1 LLAVT
6 SPRISIALASYNGAE
21 FIGEQLASFAAQTR
35 LPFELQVGDDGSSD
49 ATLEIVEE
57 FVRSAPF
64 PVHAV
69 RNSENLGFADNFL
82 STSERC
88 SGDWIAFADQDD
100 VWLPNKLE
108 RIAQAI
114 EAHAKDELALVAHKV
129 EVTDAELRPTG
140 GRPGWLD
147 WSGTNLK
154 PWLGRR
160 GLWSVGGCVIVF
172 RAELVREID
181 WRDRPF
187 NENAW
192 RNLGCPKQRMDPH
205 DRWVCLLANAL
216 GATLLL
222 DEKLGLF
229 RRHEAAGTGRH
240 VNPGVR
246 ESIAEAAGTGADS
259 YRRDEKAA
267 LDADECLRRHA
278 ANAAEPTKSRLE
290 EAARA
295 FERLAAVQGG
305 RARLYERGGR
315 IGRLG
320 ELAALVRGRAYFGDS
335 FVGLGARSLLKDS
348 VAALA
353 PSLLR

>member
-1 LLAVT
+1 MPT
-6 SPRISIALASYNGAE
+6 PPRISIALASYNGAE
-21 FIGEQLASFAAQTR
+21 FIGEQLASFAAQTH

-49 ATLEIVEE
+49 ATLDIVEE
-57 FVRSAPF
+57 FARSAPF

-82 STSERC
+82 STAERC

-100 VWLPNKLE
+100 AWLPSKLE

-114 EAHAKDELALVAHKV
+114 ETHAKDELALVAHKV
-129 EVTDAELRPTG
+129 EVTDAQLRPTG
-140 GRPGWLD
+140 GRPGWND
-147 WSGTNLK
+147 WSASNLR
-154 PWLGRR
+154 PRLGRR

-172 RAELVREID
+172 RADLVRGVD

-205 DRWVCLLANAL
+205 DRWVCLVANAL
-216 GATLLL
+216 GSTLLL

-240 VNPGVR
+240 ANPGVR

-267 LDADECLRRHA
+267 LDAAECLRRHA
-278 ANAAEPTKSRLE
+278 QSAAEPNKGRFE

-295 FERLAAVQGG
+295 YDRLAAVLAG
-305 RARLYERGGR
+305 RARLYERDGR

-320 ELAALVRGRAYFGDS
+320 ELAGLVRRRAYFGDS
-335 FVGLGARSLLKDS
+335 LVSSGLRSLLKDS

>member
-1 LLAVT
+1 MT
-6 SPRISIALASYNGAE
+6 SPRISIALASYNGAK
-21 FIGEQLASFAAQTR
+21 FIGEQLASFAAQTHP
-35 LPFELQVGDDGSSD
+35 PFELQVGDDGSGD
-49 ATLEIVEE
+49 GTLDVVEE
-57 FVRSAPF
+57 FARSATF
-64 PVHAV
+64 PIHSV
-69 RNSENLGFADNFL
+69 RNSQNLGFADNFL
-82 STSERC
+82 GTAERC

-108 RIAQAI
+108 RIAEAI
-114 EAHAKDELALVAHKV
+114 ESHAKDELALVAHKV
-129 EVTDAELRPTG
+129 EVTDAQLRPTG
-140 GRPGWLD
+140 RRPGWLD

-154 PWLGRR
+154 PRLGRR
-160 GLWSVGGCVIVF
+160 GLWSIGGCVIVF
-172 RAELVREID
+172 RADLVREID

-192 RNLGCPKQRMDPH
+192 RNLGCPKQSMDPH

-240 VNPGVR
+240 VNLGVR

-267 LDADECLRRHA
+267 LDAAECLRRHSKSV
-278 ANAAEPTKSRLE
+278 AEPNKSRLE

-295 FERLAAVQGG
+295 YERLAAVLAG
-305 RARLYERGGR
+305 RARLYDRDGR
-315 IGRLG
+315 IGRLS

-335 FVGLGARSLLKDS
+335 LVSSGLRSLLKDS